1 MTFDG
6 QFTLGVEEEFQI
18 VSPETRELHSYI
30 SRLIEDGKA
39 VLRERVR
46 AEMHQSVVEIG
57 TGICK
62 DVAAV
67 RSELLEMRGELS
79 RLARKGGLEIVA
91 ASTHPLSDWRTQEI
105 TEQPRYHELVGELQE
120 LARANLIFGLHVH
133 VGIKDKDVAIELAN
147 QVRYF
152 LPHLLALTTSS
163 PMWLGYP
170 TGLASTRCHIFK
182 RFPRTGI
189 PDHFE
194 SYKQFQS
201 FVELL
206 VKTGCIDNGK
216 RIWWDVR
223 VHHVFDTVEVRV
235 CDMPT
240 NIDHTVAIVA
250 LVQALMGKLYML
262 YQSNQSW
269 RTYGRSLIEEQV
281 ARRPLRHPR
290 QAHRFRHREGAPVQG
305 ARGRAPHAGEGA
317 RAALRERERARDHPP
332 HPRGGDERRSPD
344 PRLRAVRQGP
354 EGGGRLAHPR
364 DDARGVTGQ
373 SRAIP
378 TVDPVHF
385 MSLLWSTP
393 CILPRE
399 SRTRFTMGRSEVSRG
414 ARRHMTRTSTATRE
428 PSLVTRSRA

>member
-1 MTFDG
+1 MSSEFDG

-30 SRLIEDGKA
+30 SRLIEDGKS

-46 AEMHQSVVEIG
+46 AEMHQSVVEVG
-57 TGICK
+57 TGVCK
-62 DVAAV
+62 NVAEV
-67 RSELLEMRGELS
+67 RAELVEMRGELS
-79 RLARKGGLEIVA
+79 RLANKGGLAIVA

-105 TEQPRYHELVGELQE
+105 TEHPRYHELVGELQE

-163 PMWLGYP
+163 PMWVGYP

-194 SYKQFQS
+194 SYKQFQT

-206 VKTGCIDNGK
+206 IKTGCIDNGK

-223 VHHVFDTVEVRV
+223 VHHIFDTVEIRV

-240 NIDHTVAIVA
+240 RLDHTVAIVA
-250 LVQALMGKLYML
+250 LIQALMGKLYLL
-262 YQSNQSW
+262 YKSNQAW
-269 RTYGRSLIEEQV
+269 RYYARSLIEENKW
-281 ARRPLRHPR
+281 
-290 QAHRFRHREGAPVQG
+290 
-305 ARGRAPHAGEGA
+305 
-317 RAALRERERARDHPP
+317 RAARYGIHGKLIDF
-332 HPRGGDERRSPD
+332 G
-344 PRLRAVRQGP
+344 AVKEQPFKDLVP
-354 EGGGRLAHPR
+354 E
-364 DDARGVTGQ
+364 
-373 SRAIP
+373 
-378 TVDPVHF
+378 
-385 MSLLWSTP
+385 LLN
-393 CILPRE
+393 L
-399 SRTRFTMGRSEVSRG
+399 V
-414 ARRHMTRTSTATRE
+414 RE
-428 PSLVTRSRA
+428 PAAIFGSEKELLTIPRILEEGTSADRQIQVFESSGKNPKAVVDWLIEETMRGI